1 MNNSAWHTLFWNSD
15 GNRLRPL
22 WRLLL
27 QLGMMFFMLGTL
39 ILVFAFISTGFHWR
53 FSETGL
59 LILSTLFQ
67 LIAFTGSIYLAR
79 RFLDHRPFLD
89 LGIHPDVLMG
99 WDILKGML
107 VAFVM
112 LALAFVT
119 MYQLG
124 WLHITGLI
132 GQSGN
137 LLGELGQAGLFSLLL
152 IVVAFQEELLCRGYI
167 LQTITSGWGKLA
179 GIWFSSCIF
188 ALLHIGNPGING
200 PAALG
205 IIFAGL
211 LLGFAAVRTGNL
223 WLAIGIHLGWN
234 FCEGMIFGF
243 PTSGVAIPSLLHIQV
258 TGPELW
264 TGGAFGPEAGLII
277 LPALVIGAAL
287 VWVYTYK

>member
-15 GNRLRPL
+15 GKRLRPL
-22 WRLLL
+22 WRLLI
-27 QLGMMFFMLGTL
+27 QLAMLGFLLVCEIFAFMLTVFL
-39 ILVFAFISTGFHWR
+39 LHWQIPDTALFALNILFELV
-53 FSETGL
+53 
-59 LILSTLFQ
+59 
-67 LIAFTGSIYLAR
+67 AFTGSIYLAR

-89 LGIHPDVLMG
+89 LGIHPDALMG
-99 WDILKGML
+99 WDILRGML

-112 LALAFVT
+112 LSLAFVA

-137 LLGELGQAGLFSLLL
+137 LLGELGQAGLFFLLL

-179 GIWFSSCIF
+179 GILFSSCIF

-200 PAALG
+200 MAALG
-205 IIFAGL
+205 IFCAGL
-211 LLGFAAVRTGNL
+211 LLDFAAVRTGNL

-258 TGPELW
+258 TGPVLW

-277 LPALVIGAAL
+277 LPALVIGAGL
-287 VWVYTYK
+287 MWVYTM